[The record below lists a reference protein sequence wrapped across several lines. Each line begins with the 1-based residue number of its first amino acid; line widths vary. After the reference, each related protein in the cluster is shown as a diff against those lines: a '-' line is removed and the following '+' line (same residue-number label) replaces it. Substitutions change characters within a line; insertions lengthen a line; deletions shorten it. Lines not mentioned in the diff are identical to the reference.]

1 MLRNISHKFFILFG
15 LVILLVMPTI
25 GVSAQAS
32 LDCGDGTILNNAVL
46 LTLAPVANGD
56 TIGITV
62 LGIDGFDP
70 VVGVVTPQGTF
81 CNDDKPTS
89 TGIRTNLPT
98 TAQVDEQT
106 TSAQVIYTNSTGSS
120 ASVDIFIADY
130 QQRYG
135 QFLLLIDGLD
145 TTAVSAN
152 PQPAMRYQALGI
164 TLDERI
170 VSSPIPITAYQIGV
184 TDNMDP
190 FIRAV
195 DTSQTLIGEC
205 DDSSPTTCSN
215 LGSLSGFYVADSSG
229 NIVAGDTLDAAL
241 QYAPAQID
249 INGTMGNQMVFRFM
263 SVNNNDGPYMIALH
277 MGFAEGG
284 QQQFVP
290 NNGNQNNPPPPNNN
304 GGGNN
309 NGGVVSNNPPSGG
322 QHGISISCSNGV
334 TLQNG
339 VEFITQLKPNE
350 TRNIYALGINGF
362 DPVMV
367 IAEPSGN
374 IICVDDE
381 PIASDYEANLPTTGS
396 IPSSSTNALYA
407 YTNNTNQAVRLSIII
422 GDYAGRD
429 GEFLLV
435 INDMYFDFNANLS
448 TYEGF
453 TVTDNLASVTTY
465 AIDAGGGTFDAF
477 LRLVDDQLAPV
488 VDGTGQTVECDDA
501 SAVTC
506 WGQSYNMNGSF
517 IRQRQSIANGSGTDA
532 VIRFVPSP
540 SDLNKTYYF
549 FINNQLNQSA
559 YYNLAYHAVIATP

>member
-1 MLRNISHKFFILFG
+1 MFKNVSSKFFFLVG
-15 LVILLVMPTI
+15 LMVLLIMPTVS
-25 GVSAQAS
+25 VSAKAS
-32 LDCGDGTILNNAVL
+32 LDCGDGTILDNAVL
-46 LTLAPVANGD
+46 LTLTPIANGD

-62 LGIDGFDP
+62 LGINGFDP

-81 CNDDKPTS
+81 CNDDKPTF

-106 TSAQVIYTNSTGSS
+106 TSAQVIYTNTTGSS

-145 TTAVSAN
+145 TTDVSTN
-152 PQPAMRYQALGI
+152 PQPATRYQVIGI
-164 TLDERI
+164 TLDEQI
-170 VSSPIPITAYQIGV
+170 VSSSIPITAYQIGV
-184 TDNMDP
+184 SDNMDP

-195 DTSQTLIGEC
+195 QYPSQTLISEC
-205 DDSSPTTCSN
+205 DDSSPTSCSN

-229 NIVAGDTLDAAL
+229 NIVAGDGLDAAL
-241 QYAPAQID
+241 QYTPARID
-249 INGTMGNQMVFRFM
+249 IGNNRATFRFM

-284 QQQFVP
+284 QQQQVP
-290 NNGNQNNPPPPNNN
+290 NNGAQNNPTQPPSN

-339 VEFITQLKPNE
+339 VVFIAQFMPNE
-350 TRNIYALGINGF
+350 TRNLYALGINGF

-367 IAEPSGN
+367 ITEPSGN
-374 IICVDDE
+374 LICVDDE
-381 PIASDYEANLPTTGS
+381 PMAADYEANLPTTGS
-396 IPSSSTNALYA
+396 IPASSTNALYA
-407 YTNNTNQAVRLSIII
+407 YTNTSNQAEMITIII
-422 GDYAGRD
+422 GDYSGRD
-429 GEFLLV
+429 GEFLFV
-435 INDMYFDFNANLS
+435 INDMYFDFTANLG
-448 TYEGF
+448 TYQGF
-453 TVTDNLASVTTY
+453 EVTDNLGSVTTY
-465 AIDAGGGTFDAF
+465 ATSADDGSTFDAF

-488 VDGTGQTVECDDA
+488 VDSTGQWVECDDA
-501 SAVTC
+501 VATTC
-506 WGQSYNMNGSF
+506 WGQSYNMGGSF
-517 IRQRQSIANGSGTDA
+517 IRQRQSIAIGSGTDA

-540 SDLNKTYYF
+540 SDLNKVYYF
-549 FINNQLNQSA
+549 FVNNELNQSA
-559 YYNLAYHAVIATP
+559 PYNLAFHTVITTP